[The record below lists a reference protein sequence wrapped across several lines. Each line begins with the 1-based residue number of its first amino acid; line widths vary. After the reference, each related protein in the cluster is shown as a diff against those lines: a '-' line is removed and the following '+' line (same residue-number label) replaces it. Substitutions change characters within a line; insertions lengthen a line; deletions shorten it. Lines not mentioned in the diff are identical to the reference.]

1 MPVNKARRW
10 PLFVPLWVSN
20 SLSVVAKEMAE
31 RVALPV
37 DGIGDEQTI
46 ATGGP
51 LKPDGSPVE
60 GSMVQ
65 DAQREPV
72 PDVVRA
78 SGGVPLD
85 VCGVERHQ
93 VVLDPDVEVTDS
105 ATSLVRGQDG
115 MTEVR
120 VPVATQ
126 LLADLNVPV
135 QPHRVADGL
144 VERRCEVTVEDS
156 LRGGLDETRVAL
168 QEPMYRLR
176 QSPMHGQIGQLAV
189 RRSGCAPALDSCQ
202 FLIRDLPELV
212 GTEMPEGE
220 LRMVAPPLRAE
231 TPQQVAEA
239 ITDVQFVESQALLA
253 LLQASQRKE

>member
-10 PLFVPLWVSN
+10 PLFIPLWVSN

-60 GSMVQ
+60 GSMMQ

-72 PDVVRA
+72 PDVVRT

-105 ATSLVRGQDG
+105 ATPLVRGQDC

-120 VPVATQ
+120 VPAATQ

-144 VERRCEVTVEDS
+144 MQGRGEVAIEDL
-156 LRGGLDETRVAL
+156 LRSPLDQLRVAI
-168 QEPMYRLR
+168 QEPIDGFGKSAAYSEIHELAIGGTG
-176 QSPMHGQIGQLAV
+176 SPPTLGRGQIVV
-189 RRSGCAPALDSCQ
+189 RD
-202 FLIRDLPELV
+202 FPELV
-212 GTEMPEGE
+212 RAKVPEGV
-220 LRMVAPPLRAE
+220 LRTVALSGRPE
-231 TPQQVAEA
+231 TAQQIV
-239 ITDVQFVESQALLA
+239 
-253 LLQASQRKE
+253 